1 MAAAD
6 IAQAPPVANSAGTG
20 SVGMGLYMRVAW
32 RNLWRNGRRTWLTA
46 GGIAF
51 SVFLCVAFMSF
62 QLGSYDGMIDTA
74 TGMMSGHMQ
83 VQHEDYL
90 DDPKVANRI
99 VAGSDLLRQLEDS
112 PDIVAAA
119 ARVEGFAL
127 VSVGERSFG
136 GLVMGVDPVR
146 EPKVSALS
154 GQIVEGEYLPRS
166 DSAYVGRALGTN
178 LGLKIGDEIFVLGS
192 ALEGGV
198 AAAVFNVDGFFDTGQ
213 VELDRSILQVPLSAV
228 QSAFGLGDSVHRIV
242 LLGKNANDATAIAQG
257 LAPTLPEEV
266 RVLDWDKL
274 LPELR
279 QMIQMD
285 AVTSVIIYVL
295 LLAIVTLSVANSFTM
310 TVFERTREFGMLIA
324 IGMKP
329 GGIVAMIVIE
339 ALCMW
344 VVGTAI
350 GAAISYALM
359 IGLGAVGVP
368 IAGLEE
374 MAGQFMMP
382 ERIHPEVSFLTLG
395 TAPLVLLAGTLV
407 AGLIPALR
415 VRRLKPVEALREEE

>member
-6 IAQAPPVANSAGTG
+6 IAEAPPVAASAGAG
-20 SVGMGLYMRVAW
+20 SVGMGLHMRVAW
-32 RNLWRNGRRTWLTA
+32 RNLWRNRRRTWLTA
-46 GGIAF
+46 SGIAF
-51 SVFLCVAFMSF
+51 SIFLCVVFMSF

-83 VQHEDYL
+83 VQHEDYF

-99 VAGSDLLRQLEDS
+99 AQGSELLRELEQA
-112 PDIVAAA
+112 PGVVAAA
-119 ARVEGFAL
+119 PRVEGFAL

-146 EPKVSALS
+146 EPEVSALS
-154 GQIVEGEYLPRS
+154 KQIVEGEYLPRT
-166 DSAYVGRALGTN
+166 DSAYVGKALATN
-178 LGLKIGDEIFVLGS
+178 LGLKIGDEIFVMGS

-198 AAAVFNVDGFFDTGQ
+198 AAALFTVDGLFDTGQ
-213 VELDRSILQVPLSAV
+213 VELDRSIMQVPLSAV
-228 QSAFGLGDSVHRIV
+228 QSAFDLGDSVHRIV
-242 LLGKNANDATAIAQG
+242 LMAENANDATAIAQG
-257 LAPTLPEEV
+257 LAPTLPDEA

-285 AVTSVIIYVL
+285 AVSGLIIYVL

-324 IGMKP
+324 IGMRP

-344 VVGTAI
+344 AVGTAI
-350 GAAISYALM
+350 GAAISYSLM

-368 IAGLEE
+368 IAGLED

-382 ERIHPEVSFLTLG
+382 ERIHPEVSFFTLG
-395 TAPLVLLAGTLV
+395 TAPVVLLVGTLV

>member
-166 DSAYVGRALGTN
+166 DSAYVGKALGTN

-242 LLGKNANDATAIAQG
+242 LMGKNANDATAIAQA

>member
-6 IAQAPPVANSAGTG
+6 IAEAPPLATAASIGGTG
-20 SVGMGLYMRVAW
+20 IGLHMRVAW
-32 RNLWRNGRRTWLTA
+32 RNLWRNRRRTWLTA

-51 SVFLCVAFMSF
+51 SIFLCVFFMSF

-83 VQHEDYL
+83 VQHKDYE

-99 VAGSDLLRQLEDS
+99 AAGSELLRELEQS

-119 ARVEGFAL
+119 PRVEAFAL

-136 GLVMGVDPVR
+136 GLVMGVDPAR
-146 EPKVSALS
+146 EPAVSALS
-154 GQIVEGEYLPRS
+154 RQIVEGEYLPRA

-178 LGLKIGDEIFVLGS
+178 LGLKLGDEIFALGS
-192 ALEGGV
+192 AIEGGV
-198 AAAVFNVDGFFDTGQ
+198 AAAVFTVDGFFDTGQ
-213 VELDRSILQVPLSAV
+213 VELDRSVMQVRLATV

-242 LLGKNANDATAIAQG
+242 LMGQSSGDATAIADR
-257 LAPTLPEEV
+257 LAATLPDDA
-266 RVLDWDKL
+266 RILDWDKL
-274 LPELR
+274 LPELK

-285 AVTSVIIYVL
+285 AVSALIIYVL

-324 IGMKP
+324 IGMRP
-329 GGIVAMIVIE
+329 GGIVAMVVIE

-350 GAAISYALM
+350 GAAISFSLVF
-359 IGLGAVGVP
+359 GLGLVGVP
-368 IAGLEE
+368 IAGLED

-382 ERIHPEVSFLTLG
+382 ERIHPEISLLTLG
-395 TAPLVLLAGTLV
+395 SAPLVLLAATLV

-415 VRRLKPVEALREEE
+415 VRRLRPVEALREEE

>member
-136 GLVMGVDPVR
+136 GLVMGVDPAR

-166 DSAYVGRALGTN
+166 DSAYVGKALGTN

-242 LLGKNANDATAIAQG
+242 LMGKNANDATAIAQG

-274 LPELR
+274 LPELK

>member
-1 MAAAD
+1 MAVAD

-166 DSAYVGRALGTN
+166 DSAYVGKALGTN

>member
-154 GQIVEGEYLPRS
+154 GQIVEGEYLPRA
-166 DSAYVGRALGTN
+166 DSAYVGKALGTN

-242 LLGKNANDATAIAQG
+242 LVGRNANDATAIAQG

-285 AVTSVIIYVL
+285 AVTSVIVYVL

-368 IAGLEE
+368 IAGLED

>member
-6 IAQAPPVANSAGTG
+6 IAQAPSVATPAGTS
-20 SVGMGLYMRVAW
+20 SVGIGLHMRVAW

-83 VQHEDYL
+83 VQHEDYF

-99 VAGSDLLRQLEDS
+99 VAGSELLRELEDS
-112 PDIVAAA
+112 PDIAAA
-119 ARVEGFAL
+119 APRVEGFAL

-146 EPKVSALS
+146 EPAVSALS
-154 GQIVEGEYLPRS
+154 RQIVEGEYLPRA
-166 DSAYVGRALGTN
+166 DSAYVGKALATN
-178 LGLKIGDEIFVLGS
+178 LGLKLGDEIFVMGS

-198 AAAVFNVDGFFDTGQ
+198 AAALFTVDGFFDTGQ
-213 VELDRSILQVPLSAV
+213 VELDRSIMQVPLSAV
-228 QSAFGLGDSVHRIV
+228 QSAFDLGDSVHRIV
-242 LLGKNANDATAIAQG
+242 LMGRNASDAATIAQG
-257 LAPTLPEEV
+257 LAATLPEGA
-266 RVLDWDKL
+266 RVLDWDTL
-274 LPELR
+274 LPELK

-324 IGMKP
+324 IGMRP

-344 VVGTAI
+344 IVGTAI
-350 GAAISYALM
+350 GAAVSFSLVIALGS
-359 IGLGAVGVP
+359 IGVP

-382 ERIHPEVSFLTLG
+382 ERIHPAVSFLTLG

-415 VRRLKPVEALREEE
+415 VRRLQPVEALREEE

>member
-6 IAQAPPVANSAGTG
+6 IAQAPSVATPAGTS
-20 SVGMGLYMRVAW
+20 SVGIGLHMRVAW

-83 VQHEDYL
+83 VQHEDYF

-99 VAGSDLLRQLEDS
+99 VAGSELLRELEDS

-119 ARVEGFAL
+119 PRVEGFAL

-146 EPKVSALS
+146 EPAVSALS
-154 GQIVEGEYLPRS
+154 KQIVEGEYLPRA
-166 DSAYVGRALGTN
+166 DSAYVGKALATN
-178 LGLKIGDEIFVLGS
+178 LGLKIGDEIFVMGS

-198 AAAVFNVDGFFDTGQ
+198 AAALFSVDGFFDTGQ
-213 VELDRSILQVPLSAV
+213 VELDRSIMQVPLSAV
-228 QSAFGLGDSVHRIV
+228 QSAFDLGDSVHRIV
-242 LLGKNANDATAIAQG
+242 LMGENASDAATIAQG
-257 LAPTLPEEV
+257 LAATVPEGA
-266 RVLDWDKL
+266 RVLDWDTL
-274 LPELR
+274 LPELK

-285 AVTSVIIYVL
+285 AITSVIIYVL

-324 IGMKP
+324 IGMRP

-344 VVGTAI
+344 IVGTAI
-350 GAAISYALM
+350 GAAVSFSLVIALGS
-359 IGLGAVGVP
+359 IGVP

-382 ERIHPEVSFLTLG
+382 ERIHPAVSFLTLG

-415 VRRLKPVEALREEE
+415 VRRLQPVEALREEE

>member
-83 VQHEDYL
+83 VQHADYL

-166 DSAYVGRALGTN
+166 DSAYVGKALGTN

>member
-99 VAGSDLLRQLEDS
+99 VAGSDLLRELEDS

-154 GQIVEGEYLPRS
+154 GQIVEGEYLPRA
-166 DSAYVGRALGTN
+166 DSAYVGKALGTN

-242 LLGKNANDATAIAQG
+242 LMGKNANDATAIAQG

-285 AVTSVIIYVL
+285 AVTSVIVYVL

-310 TVFERTREFGMLIA
+310 TVFERTREFGMLVA

-350 GAAISYALM
+350 GAAVSYALM

-368 IAGLEE
+368 IAGLED

-395 TAPLVLLAGTLV
+395 TAPVVLLAGTLV

>member
-154 GQIVEGEYLPRS
+154 GQIVDGEYLPRA
-166 DSAYVGRALGTN
+166 DSAYVGKALGTN

>member
-99 VAGSDLLRQLEDS
+99 VAGSDLLRQLEES

-154 GQIVEGEYLPRS
+154 GQIVEGEYLPRA
-166 DSAYVGRALGTN
+166 DSAYVGKALGTN

>member
-20 SVGMGLYMRVAW
+20 SVGMGLYMRVAR

-166 DSAYVGRALGTN
+166 DSAYVGKALGTN

>member
-154 GQIVEGEYLPRS
+154 GQIVEGEYLPRA
-166 DSAYVGRALGTN
+166 DSAYVGKALGTN

>member
-154 GQIVEGEYLPRS
+154 GQIVEGEYLPRA
-166 DSAYVGRALGTN
+166 DSAYVGKALGTN

-242 LLGKNANDATAIAQG
+242 LLGKNANDATAIAQA

>member
-6 IAQAPPVANSAGTG
+6 IAQAPPVAGPAGTG
-20 SVGMGLYMRVAW
+20 SVGVGLHIRVAW

-51 SVFLCVAFMSF
+51 SIFLCVVFMSF

-83 VQHEDYL
+83 VQQVDYF

-99 VAGSDLLRQLEDS
+99 ARGTELLRELEQS
-112 PDIVAAA
+112 PDVVAAA
-119 ARVEGFAL
+119 PRVEGFAL

-146 EPKVSALS
+146 EPAVSALS
-154 GQIVEGEYLPRS
+154 RQIVEGEYLPRA
-166 DSAYVGRALGTN
+166 DSAYVGKALATN
-178 LGLKIGDEIFVLGS
+178 LGLKIGDEIFVMGS

-198 AAAVFNVDGFFDTGQ
+198 AAALFTVDGLFDTGQ
-213 VELDRSILQVPLSAV
+213 VELDRSIMQVPLSAV
-228 QSAFGLGDSVHRIV
+228 QSAFDLGDSVHRIV
-242 LLGKNANDATAIAQG
+242 LMGRNANDATAIAER
-257 LAPTLPEEV
+257 LAPALPEGV
-266 RVLDWDKL
+266 RILDKL

-285 AVTSVIIYVL
+285 AVSGLIIYVL
-295 LLAIVTLSVANSFTM
+295 LVAIVTLSVANSFTM

-324 IGMKP
+324 IGMRP

-350 GAAISYALM
+350 GAAISFSLM
-359 IGLGAVGVP
+359 VGLGVVGVP
-368 IAGLEE
+368 IAGLED

-382 ERIHPEVSFLTLG
+382 ERIHPEVSFFTLG
-395 TAPLVLLAGTLV
+395 TAPLVLLVGTLV